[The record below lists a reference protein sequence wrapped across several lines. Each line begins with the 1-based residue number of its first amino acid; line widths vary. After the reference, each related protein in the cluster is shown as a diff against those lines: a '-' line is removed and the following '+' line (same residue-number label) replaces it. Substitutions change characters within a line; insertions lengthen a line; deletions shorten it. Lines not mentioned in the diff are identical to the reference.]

1 MVRALLTNAHTSGT
15 ELQDSHLVEYQMVVL
30 ELSHH
35 QLEKPQ
41 KPFRQMTWCLS
52 VQSENLLSTN
62 AQRWNLIAISSTI
75 RLRFANRLQVKPKM
89 ISQNVALTDTESV
102 RKNCPDCPS
111 KNKAKFWENKPYFW
125 KIRPYF
131 LTGSRGNCHG
141 RNWWQTS
148 VTCFLWCAMSPRM
161 YIIHQ
166 ETMACRDIQVQKH
179 LATMCCVTC
188 YGLTNSER
196 RTGTKFTFSVLG
208 LKHVLVLLCR
218 RSVWKAL
225 IPSKEPGCY
234 HLPAIDWQSLCSLEH
249 RTVPMNAALDLHRRF
264 EETNS
269 TSRAGLPQW
278 FLKYCFCRYKLS
290 INLLRNVCVKRYV
303 CVKWCFMAIYFQFY
317 FFLGL
322 LFFINSA
329 FQTKSNSI
337 HKEVLF
343 FFPSFPAL
351 NDALSQSSSFKVTVT
366 VYKQALALWCRQ
378 CNKRWSTLH
387 YIT

>member
-1 MVRALLTNAHTSGT
+1 
-15 ELQDSHLVEYQMVVL
+15 
-30 ELSHH
+30 
-35 QLEKPQ
+35 
-41 KPFRQMTWCLS
+41 
-52 VQSENLLSTN
+52 
-62 AQRWNLIAISSTI
+62 
-75 RLRFANRLQVKPKM
+75 
-89 ISQNVALTDTESV
+89 
-102 RKNCPDCPS
+102 
-111 KNKAKFWENKPYFW
+111 
-125 KIRPYF
+125 
-131 LTGSRGNCHG
+131 
-141 RNWWQTS
+141 
-148 VTCFLWCAMSPRM
+148 
-161 YIIHQ
+161 
-166 ETMACRDIQVQKH
+166 
-179 LATMCCVTC
+179 MCCVTC

-317 FFLGL
+317 FFLVYCFL
-322 LFFINSA
+322 STQHFKPN
-329 FQTKSNSI
+329 QTVY
-337 HKEVLF
+337 KEVLF